1 MPGLGVHTDKI
12 IIILYDKAITY
23 LNQAIRELD
32 GDNLPAAGAN
42 VKNAQ
47 DIVMELNSSLDLDGG
62 SNVATNLH
70 RIYNFLS
77 RHLTKANTEHNPQ
90 MLREAIALL
99 EDLCQSWKSVA
110 AGSVASDSLAG

>member
-1 MPGLGVHTDKI
+1 MPGLSVHTDRI
-12 IIILYDKAITY
+12 IIILYDKAIAY
-23 LNQAIRELD
+23 LNQAIRDLD
-32 GDNLPAAGAN
+32 CNDLPASGAN

-77 RHLTKANTEHNPQ
+77 RHLTRANTEHNPQ

-99 EDLCQSWKSVA
+99 EELCESWKPI
-110 AGSVASDSLAG
+110 AG

>member
-12 IIILYDKAITY
+12 IVILYDKAITY
-23 LNQAIRELD
+23 LAQAVRDLD
-32 GDNLPAAGAN
+32 GNDLPAAGAN

-47 DIVMELNSSLDLDGG
+47 DIVMELNSSLDLEGG

-70 RIYNFLS
+70 RVYNFLS
-77 RHLTKANTEHNPQ
+77 RHLTRANTEHNPQ

-99 EDLCQSWKSVA
+99 EDLSQSWKTA
-110 AGSVASDSLAG
+110 TG

>member
-12 IIILYDKAITY
+12 IIIQYDKAITY
-23 LNQAIRELD
+23 LNEAIRDLD
-32 GDNLPAAGAN
+32 GDNLAAAGGN

-47 DIVMELNSSLDLDGG
+47 DIVMELNSSLDLEGG

-77 RHLTKANTEHNPQ
+77 RHLTRANTEHNPQ

-99 EDLCQSWKSVA
+99 EDLCESWRIA
-110 AGSVASDSLAG
+110 TG

>member
-1 MPGLGVHTDKI
+1 MEKGSAMPGLGVHTDRI
-12 IIILYDKAITY
+12 IIILYDKAIAY

-32 GDNLPAAGAN
+32 ADNLPAAGAN

-47 DIVMELNSSLDLDGG
+47 DIVMELNSSLDLVGG

-70 RIYNFLS
+70 RVYNFVS
-77 RHLTKANTEHNPQ
+77 KHLTKANTEHNPQ

-99 EDLCQSWKSVA
+99 EDLNLSWKTA
-110 AGSVASDSLAG
+110 IG

>member
-1 MPGLGVHTDKI
+1 MPGLTVHTDKI
-12 IIILYDKAITY
+12 IIILYDKAIAY
-23 LNQAIRELD
+23 LNQAIRDLSAND
-32 GDNLPAAGAN
+32 LSTAGGN

-47 DIVMELNSSLDLDGG
+47 DIVMELNSSLDIEGG

-77 RHLTKANTEHNPQ
+77 RHLTRANTEHNPQ

-99 EDLCQSWKSVA
+99 EDLNQSWKTA
-110 AGSVASDSLAG
+110 TG

>member
-12 IIILYDKAITY
+12 IIILYDKAIAY
-23 LNQAIRELD
+23 LNQAICDL
-32 GDNLPAAGAN
+32 NANHLPAAGTN

-47 DIVMELNSSLDLDGG
+47 DIVMELNSSLDLEGG

-70 RIYNFLS
+70 RIYNFLC
-77 RHLTKANTEHNPQ
+77 RHLTRANTEHNPQ

-99 EDLCQSWKSVA
+99 EDLNQSWKTA
-110 AGSVASDSLAG
+110 TG

>member
-12 IIILYDKAITY
+12 IVILYDKAITY
-23 LNQAIRELD
+23 LAQAIRDLD
-32 GDNLPAAGAN
+32 GNDLSAAGAN

-47 DIVMELNSSLDLDGG
+47 DIVMELNSSLDLEGG

-70 RIYNFLS
+70 RVYNFLS
-77 RHLTKANTEHNPQ
+77 RHLTRANTEHNPQ

-99 EDLCQSWKSVA
+99 EDLSQSWKTA
-110 AGSVASDSLAG
+110 TG